1 MTQQLPKY
9 ISEVAE
15 GYKIELAKPLD
26 IDGAKVS
33 EIVMRE
39 PTVQDLLAA
48 EMQAK
53 GMGSAMQEVTM
64 FANLCDISP
73 EQVKTMTVRN
83 YGRVQEAF
91 KLFTD

>member
-26 IDGAKVS
+26 IDGAQVS

-39 PTVQDLLAA
+39 PTVQDHLAA

-53 GMGSAMQEVTM
+53 GLGSAMQEITM
-64 FANLCDISP
+64 FANLYNVSP
-73 EQVKTMTVRN
+73 EQVKTMTLRN

>member
-1 MTQQLPKY
+1 
-9 ISEVAE
+9 
-15 GYKIELAKPLD
+15 
-26 IDGAKVS
+26 
-33 EIVMRE
+33 
-39 PTVQDLLAA
+39 
-48 EMQAK
+48 MQAK

-64 FANLCDISP
+64 FANLCNISP